1 MSLNLN
7 QLPTCPITCEIMKDP
22 VTTPCGNTYE
32 RVAIEEWLSRNCAE
46 PLTKQFLTKD
56 KLIPNRALKDMY
68 DNYMAN
74 INKNN
79 ESDNLVLD
87 FESMRNPLKLEVTEI
102 KNINNNRDL
111 LITINSPEI
120 TNESDEDFHDIVL
133 CLDVSGS
140 MGSSADTKGIE
151 NTGLSILDI
160 LKHGVKTIINT
171 CTSKNRIGIVTFSS
185 EGLIRCPLTTVNESG
200 KNQLNQILEII
211 NPEGMTNLYD
221 GIIKSWSLIESRDRK
236 NIKSTIIVFTD
247 GEPNQDPPR
256 GYIPQLKLI
265 KEKNKGKYQCDI
277 NIYTFGNS
285 VNSQLSNQI
294 SKETGGTYGYMPDAS
309 FIGDLL
315 VHKLAAIRS
324 CRAKNSILKIDI
336 DGIKSFN
343 INDSIEYVMT
353 SNTSIQ
359 ISVGDILY
367 GQNKNY
373 VLTYET
379 ENNKPN
385 IFVSLEYNEDNSDD
399 PITIENENVIELND
413 TNNSIYDNIIYN
425 KIRQDFVS
433 IVSMI
438 INYCDCNDFISANNT
453 FINFKI
459 NPNSDTRLDKMQEDL
474 NGQIKMAFSSQYYGK
489 WGRHYLLSILRAY
502 QLELCNNFKDQGIQH
517 FSSKLFEKIIDHAD
531 DIFTK
536 MPPPKPSI
544 NIVAVPVNNNRGFG
558 QLINQPA
565 PQSAPISMATFNSR
579 FNNSCFHGES
589 IIIMGD
595 NTKKKVSEIK
605 KGDILMLANGK
616 TDLVECII
624 KTTFDQNYENL
635 VKINNELSITPYH
648 PVRINNIWIFPKDLS
663 IEKSDIYCDSIY
675 SIVLT
680 NRGMGNGVII
690 GNIECATLGHGIIND
705 DVIYHPF
712 FGSEKVI
719 QNLKLS
725 DNYINGLVI
734 LKENSLI
741 RDPDTNIIIKINI

>member
-1 MSLNLN
+1 MSINLN

-32 RVAIEEWLSRNCAE
+32 RVAIEEWLSTNCVE
-46 PLTKQFLTKD
+46 PLTKKFLTKD

-74 INKNN
+74 INK
-79 ESDNLVLD
+79 SDDTVLA
-87 FESMRNPLKLEVTEI
+87 FESIREPLKLEVME
-102 KNINNNRDL
+102 NNRDL

-120 TNESDEDFHDIVL
+120 ANESEEDLHDIVL

-140 MGSSADTKGIE
+140 MGNSADTKGIE

-185 EGLIRCPLTTVNESG
+185 EGIIRCPLITVNESG

-211 NPEGMTNLYD
+211 NPDGMTNLYD

-236 NIKSTIIVFTD
+236 NVKSTIIVFTD

-277 NIYTFGNS
+277 NIYTFGNN

-343 INDSIEYVMT
+343 INDSIEYIKT

-359 ISVGDILY
+359 INVGDILY

-373 VLTYET
+373 VLSYET
-379 ENNKPN
+379 ESESDKPN
-385 IFVSLEYNEDNSDD
+385 IFVSLEYNEDNSDN
-399 PITIENENVIELND
+399 PIVIENENVIELND
-413 TNNSIYDNIIYN
+413 TNNNIMYN
-425 KIRQDFVS
+425 KIRQEFVGLVS
-433 IVSMI
+433 II
-438 INYCDCNDFISANNT
+438 INYCDCNDFVSASNT
-453 FINFKI
+453 FLNFKI
-459 NPNSDTRLDKMQEDL
+459 NHNGDTRLIKMQEDL

-517 FSSKLFEKIIDHAD
+517 FSSKLFEKIVDRAD

-536 MPPPKPSI
+536 MPPPKPSR
-544 NIVAVPVNNNRGFG
+544 NIVVDNNRGFG
-558 QLINQPA
+558 RLIHPVNM
-565 PQSAPISMATFNSR
+565 STFSSR
-579 FNNSCFHGES
+579 YNDSCFHGES
-589 IIIMGD
+589 IIVMGN
-595 NTKKKVSEIK
+595 NTKKKISEIK

-616 TDLVECII
+616 TDLVECIV

-635 VKINNELSITPYH
+635 VKINNELYITPYH
-648 PVRINNIWIFPKDLS
+648 PVKINDVWIFPKDLS
-663 IEKSDIYCDSIY
+663 IEKLDIYCDSIY
-675 SIVLT
+675 SIVLA

-705 DVIYHPF
+705 DIIYHPF

-719 QNLKLS
+719 ENLKLS
-725 DNYINGLVI
+725 NNYNNGLVI

-741 RDPDTNIIIKINI
+741 RDPDTKLIIKINI